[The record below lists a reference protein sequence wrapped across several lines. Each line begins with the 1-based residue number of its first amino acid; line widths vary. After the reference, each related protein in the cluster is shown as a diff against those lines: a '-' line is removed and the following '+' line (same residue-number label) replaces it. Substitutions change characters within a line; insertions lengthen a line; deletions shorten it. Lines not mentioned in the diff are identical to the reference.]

1 MERKI
6 KFKAKRLNNGEWI
19 EGDLL
24 HQGSGVFI
32 CNLDENGMLIDT
44 EVDPSTVCQFTGLR
58 DSNEVDIFKGDILVF
73 SNKYKNV
80 RYSIEWLDYRYVLKR
95 QDRRTKTVDIQKS
108 RIEKE
113 LCIVGNK
120 FDRKEDE
127 E

>member
-1 MERKI
+1 ME
-6 KFKAKRLNNGEWI
+6 
-19 EGDLL
+19 
-24 HQGSGVFI
+24 
-32 CNLDENGMLIDT
+32 
-44 EVDPSTVCQFTGLR
+44 
-58 DSNEVDIFKGDILVF
+58 IFLFF

-120 FDRKEDE
+120 FDGKKSE